1 MYPLAAGIN
10 AKTKGESGK
19 HFTVAADDETLAF
32 CPLRGYLT
40 ERTVCPATYL
50 ETLVLVA
57 CSRNIDF
64 NFTINI
70 SDNLLNVK
78 TMFPFVNFIL
88 AGEVDMPSGNR

>member
-1 MYPLAAGIN
+1 
-10 AKTKGESGK
+10 
-19 HFTVAADDETLAF
+19 
-32 CPLRGYLT
+32 
-40 ERTVCPATYL
+40 
-50 ETLVLVA
+50 VA